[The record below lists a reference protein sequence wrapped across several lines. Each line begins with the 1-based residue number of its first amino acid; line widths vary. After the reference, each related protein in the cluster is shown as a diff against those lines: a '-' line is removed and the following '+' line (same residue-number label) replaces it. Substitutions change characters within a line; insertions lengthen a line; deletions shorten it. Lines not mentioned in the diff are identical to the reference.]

1 MLADILEN
9 IARQPDTS
17 EFRPLGRLLKRLR
30 PLNAERPEES
40 VIRIE
45 ALTGMLRAQ
54 PELLDSLR
62 RYLDALLLPRRHIHL
77 YVDTGIL
84 ASEGLGA
91 GIWRRLNERLLP
103 RVPDDSYLDDAFSRL
118 IRRGRDADW
127 IEAVPDETWAGLLR
141 LLLAGERG
149 QDIRQHVRMQQL
161 DALRVL
167 AQRICAMGLEP
178 ELVRNYP
185 AVEDFESPFLAL
197 ASESERFVRHQREQ
211 MHGLREEG
219 IDHLQ
224 IQVLMEQCQDVLR
237 KVRRQAGNQGVSV
250 SLTYLLVRLD
260 QTLRR
265 MALMLDFITADNGH
279 QPLLLARF
287 LKLMSRAE
295 RDSHSLRAMFSRNTE
310 LLARNITEH
319 ASETGD
325 HYVTTSTSGFFGMWR
340 SAGKAGVIVAFM
352 ALLKILASRL
362 ALAPIAQAT
371 VYSMNYSLGF
381 MLIHVLHGTIAT
393 KQPAMTA
400 SHIAAS
406 IEDVPDR
413 RADRHLGQLALLCVD
428 VFRSQ
433 FIAIIGNIS
442 VAFPV
447 ALAVSLAWLQLNG
460 SSPAD
465 SVKAE
470 HLLHDLDPLHS
481 LALLHA
487 AIAGFFLFLSGIISG
502 YYDNQAI
509 YSRIPERI
517 AAHPWLRWLSATRRK
532 RIETYLRHNLG
543 ALAGNFYFGVMLG
556 STGTIGYIL
565 GLPLDIRHIAFAMAN
580 FAYAL
585 TGLGFDV
592 SWQTCLISLSGVL
605 GIGLVNL
612 GVSFSLALML
622 ALKSR
627 GVRFRLWLPL
637 FKLIIEHFRYRPRD
651 FFWPPRV
658 SAGS

>member
-1 MLADILEN
+1 
-9 IARQPDTS
+9 
-17 EFRPLGRLLKRLR
+17 
-30 PLNAERPEES
+30 
-40 VIRIE
+40 
-45 ALTGMLRAQ
+45 
-54 PELLDSLR
+54 
-62 RYLDALLLPRRHIHL
+62 
-77 YVDTGIL
+77 
-84 ASEGLGA
+84 
-91 GIWRRLNERLLP
+91 
-103 RVPDDSYLDDAFSRL
+103 
-118 IRRGRDADW
+118 
-127 IEAVPDETWAGLLR
+127 
-141 LLLAGERG
+141 
-149 QDIRQHVRMQQL
+149 
-161 DALRVL
+161 
-167 AQRICAMGLEP
+167 
-178 ELVRNYP
+178 
-185 AVEDFESPFLAL
+185 
-197 ASESERFVRHQREQ
+197 
-211 MHGLREEG
+211 
-219 IDHLQ
+219 
-224 IQVLMEQCQDVLR
+224 
-237 KVRRQAGNQGVSV
+237 
-250 SLTYLLVRLD
+250 
-260 QTLRR
+260 
-265 MALMLDFITADNGH
+265 
-279 QPLLLARF
+279 
-287 LKLMSRAE
+287 
-295 RDSHSLRAMFSRNTE
+295 MFSRNTE

-381 MLIHVLHGTIAT
+381 MLIHVLHGTNAT
-393 KQPAMTA
+393 KQPAKTA

-406 IEDVPDR
+406 IEEVPDR

-487 AIAGFFLFLSGIISG
+487 AIAGFLLFLSGIISG